1 MISNTYIKARS
12 KMKRYKG
19 FTLVEL
25 MIVVAIVGI
34 LAAIA
39 YPSYSEYVLRGRR
52 AEGRTALTD
61 LMQQQEKYFTQNNT
75 YLAFTNT
82 NGVINP
88 ANAPFKTYSGD
99 SGAAAGFYR
108 LSAGLCAAPNNQA
121 NVCIQ
126 LSAAPRTPGSDP
138 VANVLQIDSTGL
150 KTCTGSD
157 STRCWK

>member
-1 MISNTYIKARS
+1 MISNIYIDARS
-12 KMKRYKG
+12 KMKSSKG

-25 MIVVAIVGI
+25 MIVVAVIGI
-34 LAAIA
+34 LSAIA

-75 YLAFTNT
+75 YFRFTNT
-82 NGVINP
+82 NGVIAP
-88 ANAPFKTYSGD
+88 ATAPFKTYSGD

-121 NVCIQ
+121 NVCIL
-126 LSAAPRTPGSDP
+126 LSATPRIAGSDP
-138 VANVLQIDSTGL
+138 VANVLQIDSTGV
-150 KTCTGSD
+150 KTCNGND
-157 STRCWK
+157 LTRCWK

>member
-1 MISNTYIKARS
+1 MISRTHTKAHS
-12 KMKRYKG
+12 KMKSSKG

-88 ANAPFKTYSGD
+88 ATAPFKTYSGD

-126 LSAAPRTPGSDP
+126 LSATPRTAGSDP
-138 VANVLQIDSTGL
+138 IANVLQIDSTGL
-150 KTCTGSD
+150 KSCTGSD